1 MAIAQT
7 GWFDH
12 TALDKAKKRKTT
24 QKVHENDVQ
33 HTKMIAQQTRQNRTK
48 LK

>member
-12 TALDKAKKRKTT
+12 TALDKAKKKVKEVKKKRKT
-24 QKVHENDVQ
+24 
-33 HTKMIAQQTRQNRTK
+33 R
-48 LK
+48 